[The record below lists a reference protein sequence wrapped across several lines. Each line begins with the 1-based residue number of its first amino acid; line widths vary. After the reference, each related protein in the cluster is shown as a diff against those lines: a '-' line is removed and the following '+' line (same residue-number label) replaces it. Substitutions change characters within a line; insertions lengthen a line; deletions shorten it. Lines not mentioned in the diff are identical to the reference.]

1 MNQIDILF
9 SAMGHFLRSSLSLSG
24 LAVQLFQGLTGASFL
39 AITGGGIVTS
49 SKEILNGKYA
59 LITNFEMSEVST
71 KACINLRTSW
81 TYHIFFAIA

>member
-24 LAVQLFQGLTGASFL
+24 LAVQLFQGLTRASFL

-49 SKEILNGKYA
+49 SKEILNGKQVCSYYK
-59 LITNFEMSEVST
+59 FY
-71 KACINLRTSW
+71 NLW
-81 TYHIFFAIA
+81 LGYIFPL